1 MIVAFL
7 FSIRRGKKDGL
18 SKEGSGRV
26 ALYRATGLVRSY
38 TLECNYNTGR
48 FCNVLPPLAGEP
60 DTPASTPLVFEPVP
74 YTPAHYEQVGR
85 ADCVGWGD
93 ARWGM

>member
-1 MIVAFL
+1 M
-7 FSIRRGKKDGL
+7 
-18 SKEGSGRV
+18 

-48 FCNVLPPLAGEP
+48 FCNVLPPLPAEPPPAAG
-60 DTPASTPLVFEPVP
+60 TPLVFEPVA

-85 ADCVGWGD
+85 GGGREE
-93 ARWGM
+93 RWGGE